1 MDKVTGL
8 CGKVIAVIFL
18 VMLTITANAATVW
31 TGPEITFSKAAF
43 ADPTMAVN
51 QDSLTPL
58 VSITRANTQ
67 GLFNPIQEPS
77 FQFGGGSP
85 IGTEWA
91 FQGLNGNPDS
101 GVSAENFGSLIFTDW
116 QNSLESRVGP
126 NILDRPGVV
135 HLVSE
140 DIYFDIVFTEW
151 GQGGGAGGFFTY
163 VRTSAGAEGAGEVV
177 PVPAAF
183 WLMASGLGLLGFLK
197 QRLTPHL
204 REHVQNVG

>member
-1 MDKVTGL
+1 MDTATRL
-8 CGKVIAVIFL
+8 CGKLITVMIL
-18 VMLTITANAATVW
+18 VTLTTAANAATVW
-31 TGPEITFSKAAF
+31 VGPEVTFSKAPF

-58 VSITRANTQ
+58 VSITRGNTQ
-67 GLFNPIQEPS
+67 GLFNAIQES
-77 FQFGGGSP
+77 SYSGGSP
-85 IGTEWA
+85 AGTLWA

-101 GVSAENFGSLIFTDW
+101 GVSADNFGSLLFAGW
-116 QNSLESRVGP
+116 QDSLESRVGP

-140 DIYFDIVFTEW
+140 DVYFDIVFTEW

-163 VRTSAGAEGAGEVV
+163 VRTSAGAEKIVT

-197 QRLTPHL
+197 RSTA
-204 REHVQNVG
+204 RRAA

>member
-1 MDKVTGL
+1 MDTANRL
-8 CGKVIAVIFL
+8 CRKVITVMIL
-18 VMLTITANAATVW
+18 VTLTTAANAATVW
-31 TGPEITFSKAAF
+31 MGPEVTFSKAPF

-58 VSITRANTQ
+58 VSITRGDIQ
-67 GLFNPIQEPS
+67 GLFNPIQEPA

-85 IGTEWA
+85 AGTLWA

-101 GVSAENFGSLIFTDW
+101 GVSAENFGSLLFAGW
-116 QNSLESRVGP
+116 QDSLESRVGP
-126 NILDRPGVV
+126 NILERPGVV

-163 VRTSAGAEGAGEVV
+163 VRTSAAAEGGGEIV
-177 PVPAAF
+177 PIPPAA
-183 WLMASGLGLLGFLK
+183 WLFASALGLLGY
-197 QRLTPHL
+197 L
-204 REHVQNVG
+204 RRSSARQG

>member
-1 MDKVTGL
+1 MDTATRLWV
-8 CGKVIAVIFL
+8 KVITVMIL
-18 VMLTITANAATVW
+18 VTLSTAANAATVW
-31 TGPEITFSKAAF
+31 IGPEVTFSKAPF

-58 VSITRANTQ
+58 VSITRGDMQ
-67 GLFNPIQEPS
+67 GLFNAIQES
-77 FQFGGGSP
+77 FYSSGGSP
-85 IGTEWA
+85 AGTLWA

-101 GVSAENFGSLIFTDW
+101 GVSADNFGSLLFAGW

-151 GQGGGAGGFFTY
+151 GQGGGTGGFFTY
-163 VRTSAGAEGAGEVV
+163 VRTSPSPESVIT

-197 QRLTPHL
+197 RSSAL
-204 REHVQNVG
+204 RSA

>member
-1 MDKVTGL
+1 MDRATSL
-8 CGKVIAVIFL
+8 CRKIITVIFL
-18 VMLTITANAATVW
+18 MTLTTAANAATVW
-31 TGPEITFSKAAF
+31 MGPEVTFSKAPF

-58 VSITRANTQ
+58 VSITRGDTQ
-67 GLFNPIQEPS
+67 GLFNAIQES
-77 FQFGGGSP
+77 SFGGGSP
-85 IGTEWA
+85 AGTLWA

-101 GVSAENFGSLIFTDW
+101 GVSADNFGSLLFAGW

-126 NILDRPGVV
+126 NILERPGVV

-140 DIYFDIVFTEW
+140 DIYFDILFTEW
-151 GQGGGAGGFFTY
+151 GQGGGTGGFFTY
-163 VRTSAGAEGAGEVV
+163 VRTSPSSGSVV

-197 QRLTPHL
+197 RSSAL
-204 REHVQNVG
+204 RSA